1 MIVQMVK
8 TALVVY
14 YGVLACLFIFLL
26 WRNAS
31 APDALKNTGVVL
43 ASILPIALLVLPY
56 LNSETIEKRYT
67 YMLLFD
73 SKRNT
78 LIGGQ
83 EPNLYSSAY
92 IPMFTN
98 LGGLKDALTGN
109 SWTEVMDKKG
119 FDLIE
124 RGALEALQRKFSIS
138 WDYASVSKFKG
149 PGFQS
154 EQFTFTDTSS
164 KNTEI
169 TLSQL
174 QTIFKHNRLISHPGV
189 DVFPKL
195 ILPPDSTI
203 QTEQTDS
210 ERTIKISNPK
220 LSVQIR
226 ITGQMGGA
234 QQQGIWGVQSP
245 DPDDMNRFIGM
256 FYGVSVIGEIGSTWV
271 YSPEMTAYR
280 RYFDNLSDVL
290 STYDWE
296 KIDHDIHDHVFRKSM
311 SKILDP

>member
-1 MIVQMVK
+1 MIVQIVK
-8 TALVVY
+8 IALIVY
-14 YGVLACLFIFLL
+14 GLLACAFIILL

-31 APDALKNTGVVL
+31 APDALKNTGVVI

-73 SKRNT
+73 SKRKT
-78 LIGGQ
+78 LIWGQ
-83 EPNLYSSAY
+83 EPNLYHSAY
-92 IPMFTN
+92 IPMFAN
-98 LGGLKDALTGN
+98 LGGLNNALTSN
-109 SWTEVMDKKG
+109 SWTEVMDTNG
-119 FDLIE
+119 VDLIE
-124 RGALEALQRKFSIS
+124 RGVLEALQRKFSAS
-138 WDYASVSKFKG
+138 WDLASVSKFKG

-164 KNTEI
+164 NRTEI
-169 TLSQL
+169 ALTQL
-174 QTIFKHNRLISHPGV
+174 QTIFTHNRIITHPGV
-189 DVFPKL
+189 VVFPNL

-203 QTEQTDS
+203 QTEQTGH
-210 ERTIKISNPK
+210 ERTIKISNSK

-226 ITGQMGGA
+226 ITRQMGGP
-234 QQQGIWGVQSP
+234 QQQGIWGVQPP
-245 DPDDMNRFIGM
+245 DPEDMNRYTGM
-256 FYGVSVIGEIGSTWV
+256 FYGVSVIGKIGSTWV

-280 RYFDNLSDVL
+280 RWFDNISDVL

-296 KIDHDIHDHVFRKSM
+296 KIDHDIHDYVFRKSM